1 MSARIPSTSNAAHTS
16 AILQE
21 LIITEPDRAQQLA
34 GGDDPLPEGLLLLGV
49 RGQEGVGVA
58 VEGHPPPDHLGAK
71 LRIARRGDLDREPEA
86 VQQLRPQLAL
96 LGVHRADQHDPRGV
110 RDRDTLALDGRP
122 PHRRRIEQQVDE
134 MIMEQVDLVDVEDA
148 AVSGGEQPGLI
159 GHVPGSQGLLQ
170 VERSD
175 HPVLAR
181 TDRQLHQSR
190 RAGWRSAAER
200 AVRRDTTGP
209 ARPGHS

>member
-1 MSARIPSTSNAAHTS
+1 M
-16 AILQE
+16 QE
-21 LIITEPDRAQQLA
+21 LIITEPDRVQKLA
-34 GGDDPLPEGLLLLGV
+34 SGDDPLPEGLLLLGV

-58 VEGHPPPDHLGAK
+58 IEGHPATDHLGPE
-71 LRIARRGDLDREPEA
+71 LRITRRGDLDREPES

-122 PHRRRIEQQVDE
+122 SHRRRIEQQVDE

-170 VERSD
+170 IEGSD

-181 TDRQLHQSR
+181 SDRQLHQSR
-190 RAGWRSAAER
+190 GPAGGARLNDAG
-200 AVRRDTTGP
+200 RRDTTDP